1 MLQVEGKTFHK
12 FLEIKSYNT
21 RVFKNYCPVEP
32 VEKVDNYVTK
42 KELKYFDDY
51 QSFDEVDYEKNYGNL
66 MADLSFQRRRIFVE
80 ESEDSISLKS
90 QVYTRYRILSNR
102 YFVVRKQT
110 NFLSFNFKT
119 KMFYLGTFNGK
130 NKKKIGTSMK
140 VNPTCNN
147 IFNITY
153 ALKIHETVDSQ
164 SYVYFFLGKI
174 WEKLELKNPQ
184 NFKTNN
190 VYSFYSLTK
199 YLIQGVKLP
208 NEWIKFSGTFVSLKD
223 LRKNN
228 MNLVDTFMGALK
240 IKGNK
245 AKKMLNEIKL
255 LNFEKMIYL
264 YHLLGIDRFNKL
276 NEKIFKT
283 NNEIKLNEEE
293 SPSDW
298 YHLTQPHQ
306 DNYLFE
312 GLELTD
318 KEKDRIVLLCEN
330 MDYYLY
336 STLCEH
342 VNFKIKLTKLGENVK
357 MKFNSIHEFNVEHEE
372 WSRLIQSY
380 RTGEIERFYG
390 NIDDLEKPIEHKGET
405 YYPVLLKTSWDYEKE
420 SQHQKNC
427 VRTYVERAD
436 SIIFSIRKD
445 SKDGDDRITVEYQF
459 RSDEVLNVQERAK
472 YNYQPSLEFSEVANI
487 QLANINL
494 LYKLGTLK
502 LPKMVKKYRNGKV
515 VEQVSTFKS
524 SEHLGTRI
532 VALMPIW
539 ENETEEFSTW
549 QHQILDEQY
558 LQLEGNNLFEDLLP

>member
-12 FLEIKSYNT
+12 FLEIKSFNT

-110 NFLSFNFKT
+110 NFFSFNFKT

-147 IFNITY
+147 IYNITY

-208 NEWIKFSGTFVSLKD
+208 NEWIKLSGTFVSLKD

-245 AKKMLNEIKL
+245 AKKILNEVKL
-255 LNFEKMIYL
+255 LDFEKMIYL
-264 YHLLGIDRFNKL
+264 YRLLGIDRFNKL

-283 NNEIKLNEEE
+283 NNEITLNDAE

-330 MDYYLY
+330 MDNYLY

-342 VNFKIKLTKLGENVK
+342 INFKRKLTKLGENVK
-357 MKFNSIHEFNVEHEE
+357 MKFNSIHEFNAEHEE

-390 NIDDLEKPIEHKGET
+390 DINDLEKPIEHKGET

-445 SKDGDDRITVEYQF
+445 SKDGDDRITVEYRF

-532 VALMPIW
+532 VALTPRW

-558 LQLEGNNLFEDLLP
+558 LQLEGNNFFEDLLP

>member
-1 MLQVEGKTFHK
+1 MLKVEGKTFHK

-532 VALMPIW
+532 VALMPRW

>member
-1 MLQVEGKTFHK
+1 
-12 FLEIKSYNT
+12 
-21 RVFKNYCPVEP
+21 
-32 VEKVDNYVTK
+32 
-42 KELKYFDDY
+42 
-51 QSFDEVDYEKNYGNL
+51 
-66 MADLSFQRRRIFVE
+66 MADLSFQRKRIFVE

-245 AKKMLNEIKL
+245 AKKILNEVKL
-255 LNFEKMIYL
+255 LDFEKMI
-264 YHLLGIDRFNKL
+264 
-276 NEKIFKT
+276 
-283 NNEIKLNEEE
+283 
-293 SPSDW
+293 
-298 YHLTQPHQ
+298 
-306 DNYLFE
+306 
-312 GLELTD
+312 
-318 KEKDRIVLLCEN
+318 
-330 MDYYLY
+330 
-336 STLCEH
+336 
-342 VNFKIKLTKLGENVK
+342 
-357 MKFNSIHEFNVEHEE
+357 
-372 WSRLIQSY
+372 
-380 RTGEIERFYG
+380 
-390 NIDDLEKPIEHKGET
+390 
-405 YYPVLLKTSWDYEKE
+405 
-420 SQHQKNC
+420 
-427 VRTYVERAD
+427 
-436 SIIFSIRKD
+436 
-445 SKDGDDRITVEYQF
+445 
-459 RSDEVLNVQERAK
+459 
-472 YNYQPSLEFSEVANI
+472 
-487 QLANINL
+487 
-494 LYKLGTLK
+494 
-502 LPKMVKKYRNGKV
+502 
-515 VEQVSTFKS
+515 
-524 SEHLGTRI
+524 
-532 VALMPIW
+532 
-539 ENETEEFSTW
+539 
-549 QHQILDEQY
+549 
-558 LQLEGNNLFEDLLP
+558 

>member
-32 VEKVDNYVTK
+32 VEKVDNYITK

-245 AKKMLNEIKL
+245 AKKILNEVKL
-255 LNFEKMIYL
+255 LDFEKMIYL
-264 YHLLGIDRFNKL
+264 YRLLGIDRFNKL

-283 NNEIKLNEEE
+283 NNEITLNEAE

-532 VALMPIW
+532 VALTPIW

-558 LQLEGNNLFEDLLP
+558 LQLEGNNFFEDLLP